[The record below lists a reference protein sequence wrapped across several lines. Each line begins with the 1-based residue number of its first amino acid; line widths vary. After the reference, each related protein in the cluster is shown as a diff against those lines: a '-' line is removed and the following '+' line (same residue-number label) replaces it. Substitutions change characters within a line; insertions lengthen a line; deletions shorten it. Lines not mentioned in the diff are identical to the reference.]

1 MSPRCYLWAGLVGT
15 LESFLETHTVD
26 RGQSMLPFHCRSG
39 MSGCL
44 TGHSPGL
51 WVSAIIYPYLKGEI
65 ASSFPFRVT
74 HCYQHPAKEA
84 LGSYTCHFSPLE
96 DQTYGLHCFFSPYL
110 GKSRRQPWI
119 TQAPVLPTGICFL
132 PWSRIVP
139 HMWLSNQKESFLVAV
154 LLGLPSPTC
163 VKVEGYCEYFYT
175 LSCVLF

>member
-1 MSPRCYLWAGLVGT
+1 MGRIGGHTGELPGNTHYRQRTIYASLSLQKWHVWLPDRT
-15 LESFLETHTVD
+15 LS
-26 RGQSMLPFHCRSG
+26 
-39 MSGCL
+39 
-44 TGHSPGL
+44 GL

-163 VKVEGYCEYFYT
+163 VKVGYCEYFYT